1 MGSIFS
7 PYLDINV
14 QEPSL
19 YHFKCEAHFH
29 PRADSVKETLLRVCI
44 HIHKVTTGPLEEP
57 SEAKEGTKE
66 ERSLCRHL
74 ESSPRDVSLRVLLV
88 TRPVHPAV
96 LERQDDITPTG
107 GSQIVELWRQ

>member
-29 PRADSVKETLLRVCI
+29 PRADSIKETLLRVCI
-44 HIHKVTTGPLEEP
+44 HIHKVTAGPLEEP

-66 ERSLCRHL
+66 EHSLCRHL

-88 TRPVHPAV
+88 TRPVHPHWYWNVRMTSHPQAV
-96 LERQDDITPTG
+96 HR
-107 GSQIVELWRQ
+107 